1 MPADRVLN
9 NVLQHYQD
17 VHDDQRT
24 EQIIGST
31 VHLLTEL
38 TNPLNL
44 GLLTSQLLTAPALW
58 RRPDQLRIALR
69 IISIYNTAGVR
80 VHQNHAQGEGSGV
93 SCEEWARAVV
103 KGCDDRSRRWQHLLV
118 LTGVLMG
125 MEGEDRRSLS
135 GSLRNTLGSA
145 VATAANLA
153 LDSQALNGPVAA
165 GSIVLAL
172 TFAFPLLSPFHQSQ
186 VNCDKLIPIITWAL
200 SGEEGLRYGEF
211 LDVIARDVPP
221 SNNGVITWSEKSASF
236 LQLQQL
242 ESRPLV
248 NALGPLSK
256 LAGFAIQQAGDSQV
270 VLEAQASL
278 LELSGKLLGA
288 WSRTPFRS
296 IDPAEEG
303 SRLSQETLQST
314 WPALWRLLRK
324 ALFGIVAT
332 LQAIVSRSLL
342 DPAMLNERVAYA
354 IATKSLHTLRN
365 LWFISSRENNK
376 AFQAY
381 TFAYMASL
389 DVLSRNG
396 PACDTY
402 LRSARTS
409 DPGYVPVDHLDRTMD
424 IYYLSLAEHLPLN
437 LSTTACEELIVKP
450 ATAYLEHD
458 GPLSPAMVELFESAH
473 SAILSVLS
481 CPQHSSLTMTMAPF
495 YIVKL
500 FESFPHRISPRQF
513 RVAFKTVMQIVSPPF
528 PISMM
533 EPHLSET
540 LLEML
545 RFQAINA
552 STTPL
557 PPPADSASQAASAES
572 GEELLSAQSSLA
584 LALVDSLPFL
594 PLPLLEE
601 WLTIAAEVL
610 NTIAD
615 PRLRQPVK
623 KRFVDILVSGELDVE
638 RAAIGVAWWGTK
650 GGRELVAHGGAPQS
664 AMMSGALNGDETVS
678 RL

>member
-1 MPADRVLN
+1 
-9 NVLQHYQD
+9 
-17 VHDDQRT
+17 
-24 EQIIGST
+24 
-31 VHLLTEL
+31 
-38 TNPLNL
+38 
-44 GLLTSQLLTAPALW
+44 
-58 RRPDQLRIALR
+58 
-69 IISIYNTAGVR
+69 
-80 VHQNHAQGEGSGV
+80 
-93 SCEEWARAVV
+93 
-103 KGCDDRSRRWQHLLV
+103 
-118 LTGVLMG
+118 
-125 MEGEDRRSLS
+125 
-135 GSLRNTLGSA
+135 
-145 VATAANLA
+145 
-153 LDSQALNGPVAA
+153 
-165 GSIVLAL
+165 
-172 TFAFPLLSPFHQSQ
+172 
-186 VNCDKLIPIITWAL
+186 
-200 SGEEGLRYGEF
+200 
-211 LDVIARDVPP
+211 
-221 SNNGVITWSEKSASF
+221 
-236 LQLQQL
+236 
-242 ESRPLV
+242 
-248 NALGPLSK
+248 
-256 LAGFAIQQAGDSQV
+256 
-270 VLEAQASL
+270 
-278 LELSGKLLGA
+278 
-288 WSRTPFRS
+288 
-296 IDPAEEG
+296 
-303 SRLSQETLQST
+303 
-314 WPALWRLLRK
+314 
-324 ALFGIVAT
+324 
-332 LQAIVSRSLL
+332 
-342 DPAMLNERVAYA
+342 
-354 IATKSLHTLRN
+354 
-365 LWFISSRENNK
+365 
-376 AFQAY
+376 
-381 TFAYMASL
+381 
-389 DVLSRNG
+389 
-396 PACDTY
+396 
-402 LRSARTS
+402 
-409 DPGYVPVDHLDRTMD
+409 MD